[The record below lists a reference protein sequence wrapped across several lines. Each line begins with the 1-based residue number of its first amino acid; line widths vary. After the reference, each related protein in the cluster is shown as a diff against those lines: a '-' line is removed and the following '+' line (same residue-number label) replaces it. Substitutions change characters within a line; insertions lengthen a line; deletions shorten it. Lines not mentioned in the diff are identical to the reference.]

1 MTPHPCSGPAL
12 ALAAMACAMAAL
24 PARAADTDGHGDAP
38 RQPLWELGVGA
49 AALRLPDYVG
59 ADVSHSYLLPLPFLV
74 YRGRWLR
81 ADREG
86 ARAVLIDA
94 PGWELNLSV
103 HASAPV
109 RSHDNPA
116 RLGMANLPATVEV
129 GPKLT
134 TQLWTAADGSARLHA
149 SLPLRAVI
157 GLTRSTP
164 MLGTV
169 LTPTL
174 NLDLPRWSNGWNLG
188 LQTGPKWGSQRL
200 HGHFY
205 GVSAADASGT
215 HPAYTARSGYA
226 GWQALAAVSQRFD
239 RTWIGAFVRYERL
252 DGAAFADSPLV
263 RQRQA
268 VSVGLAVAW
277 VLARSDEEA
286 RSDD

>member
-1 MTPHPCSGPAL
+1 VSLPFHLVWTS
-12 ALAAMACAMAAL
+12 ALAAAL
-24 PARAADTDGHGDAP
+24 VAPPARADADTDAP
-38 RQPLWELGVGA
+38 RRPLWELGVGA
-49 AALRLPDYVG
+49 AVVQLPDYVG
-59 ADVSHSYLLPLPFLV
+59 ADVSHRYLLPVPLLV

-86 ARAVLIDA
+86 ARAVLIDT
-94 PGWELNLSV
+94 PGWELTLSAR
-103 HASAPV
+103 ASAPV

-116 RLGMANLPATVEV
+116 RLGMANLPATVEL

-134 TQLWTAADGSARLHA
+134 TQLWTAADGSARLNA

-174 NLDLPRWSNGWNLG
+174 NLDLPRWSSGWNVG
-188 LQTGPKWGSQRL
+188 LQIGPKWGSQRL

-205 GVSAADASGT
+205 GVSAADATASR
-215 HPAYTARSGYA
+215 PVYTARSGYA
-226 GWQALAAVSQRFD
+226 GWQAVAAVSQRFD
-239 RTWIGAFVRYERL
+239 RTWVGAFVRHERL
-252 DGAAFADSPLV
+252 EGAAFADSPLV
-263 RQRQA
+263 RQRRA
-268 VSVGLAVAW
+268 VSAGVAMAW
-277 VLARSDEEA
+277 VFARSDEEA

>member
-1 MTPHPCSGPAL
+1 
-12 ALAAMACAMAAL
+12 
-24 PARAADTDGHGDAP
+24 
-38 RQPLWELGVGA
+38 VGA
-49 AALRLPDYVG
+49 AALQLPDYVG
-59 ADVSHSYLLPLPFLV
+59 ADVSHRYLLPVPFLV

-86 ARAVLIDA
+86 ARAVLIDT
-94 PGWELNLSV
+94 PGWELTLSA

-116 RLGMANLPATVEV
+116 RLGMVNLPATVEL

-134 TQLWTAADGSARLHA
+134 TQLWAAADGSARLNA

-174 NLDLPRWSNGWNLG
+174 NLDLPRWSSGWNVG
-188 LQTGPKWGSQRL
+188 LQMGPKWGSQRL

-205 GVSAADASGT
+205 GVSAADATASR
-215 HPAYTARSGYA
+215 PVYNARSGYA
-226 GWQALAAVSQRFD
+226 GWQAVVAVSQRFD
-239 RTWIGAFVRYERL
+239 RTWVGAFVRHERL
-252 DGAAFADSPLV
+252 GGATFADSPLV

-268 VSVGLAVAW
+268 VSAGVAVAW
-277 VLARSDEEA
+277 VFARSGEEA